1 MQRGRRGG
9 RRGGRRS
16 GPLLAGMLAA
26 AALAAGCAQPTAP
39 PTAQPTAQPAPPP
52 TDAAP
57 AVPDA
62 RDARTADPCA
72 LPTAAQLATLGIR
85 GSGAHVAA
93 PEGPGCAWR
102 GRAEL
107 GITLYTDGGGI
118 STLAR
123 NSEPTTSRVRLAG
136 YPALET
142 FTGKGE
148 FCQYDVAVA
157 ATQVVSATLQGGS
170 PDSCTALQAV
180 LPGVVANLPALRS

>member
-1 MQRGRRGG
+1 MRR
-9 RRGGRRS
+9 GRRS

-26 AALAAGCAQPTAP
+26 AALTAGCAQPTA
-39 PTAQPTAQPAPPP
+39 QPAAQPATPPS
-52 TDAAP
+52 DAAP

-62 RDARTADPCA
+62 RDARAADPCA
-72 LPTAAQLATLGIR
+72 LPTADQLATLGIR
-85 GSGAHVAA
+85 GSGAPVRA

>member
-1 MQRGRRGG
+1 MMRR
-9 RRGGRRS
+9 GRRS
-16 GPLLAGMLAA
+16 GLLLAGLLAA
-26 AALAAGCAQPTAP
+26 TAAAAGCAQPTPQAGP
-39 PTAQPTAQPAPPP
+39 QPAPAPP

-62 RDARTADPCA
+62 RDARAADPCA
-72 LPTAAQLATLGIR
+72 LPTSAQLATLGIS
-85 GSGAHVAA
+85 GSGARVTA

-107 GITLYTDGGGI
+107 GITLYTSGGGI
-118 STLAR
+118 ATLAR

-157 ATQVVSATLQGGS
+157 ATQVVSASLQGGS

-180 LPGVVANLPALRS
+180 LPGVVANLPGLGG